1 MIDILFLTGALVLA
15 VIVSMRN
22 ELIGGYRLLSWMKRQ
37 EDLLKYWGQKGAKE
51 IERQAIQE
59 ILMACDRLRNI
70 RFEEWYFKSTTLSLI
85 KKIAFIYHSNAQAPI
100 EQVRLGDVLE
110 ALREANQKILYFIR
124 LPQIKYVTQFRVAQ
138 IFDNGKTSP
147 NNPND
152 TMQNK
157 LRIKT
162 RFLERLILKQVV
174 KLLLIQWML
183 LVGETAL
190 KVYSG
195 KQEEV

>member
-1 MIDILFLTGALVLA
+1 MNDILFLTGALVLA

-37 EDLLKYWGQKGAKE
+37 EDLLKYWGQKDAEE

-59 ILMACDRLRNI
+59 ILMVCDRLRNI

-85 KKIAFIYHSNAQAPI
+85 KKIAFIYHPNAQASI

-138 IFDNGKTSP
+138 IFDNGKTSS

-152 TMQNK
+152 TMKKQITNK
-157 LRIKT
+157 NP
-162 RFLERLILKQVV
+162 F
-174 KLLLIQWML
+174 
-183 LVGETAL
+183 
-190 KVYSG
+190 SG
-195 KQEEV
+195 TIDSKAGCQIASNPVDVISRGDGTQSL